1 MTRADLEKHLAT
13 GECAKIADYVVRPVP
28 AVKGKHGIVK
38 KAAYFHV
45 SMALQNGFEQDF
57 ATLDEVLAC
66 APGTGKTIEEML
78 KDVNCLRF
86 PFC

>member
-13 GECAKIADYVVRPVP
+13 GEGAKIGDYSVLPIP
-28 AVKGKHGIVK
+28 AVKGRHGIVK
-38 KAAYFHV
+38 KAAHFHV

-66 APGTGKTIEEML
+66 DPGTGKTIEEML